1 MRRFTETQKWDD
13 PWFRGLAGAHKLVF
27 LYIIDR
33 CDNAG
38 FWEIDMDSVQFH
50 TKLDSRHIE
59 GALKGLERGIVERGG
74 WCWVKNFLKHQ
85 KNDRLNPANPAHRQ
99 IIGFLVDQSARF
111 KEVKP
116 LIPKGAS
123 KGLPSPIGIGIG
135 KGNGREE
142 VEEQDGPFVGIR
154 SEWRKLTPSKQKT
167 QQMEANTPTM
177 NDVGAILGRR
187 PSTRWTVA
195 EALQLESL
203 QPDTEAIDLLR
214 RFYNVEIPKGEDYRR
229 RTIET
234 LLNHWNGEI
243 DKATLYFIDNP

>member
-1 MRRFTETQKWDD
+1 MRRFTETNKWDD

-38 FWEIDMDSVQFH
+38 FWEIDMESVRFH
-50 TKLDSRHIE
+50 TKLEERHLE
-59 GALKGLERGIVERGG
+59 GALKGLERGIVERDG

-99 IIGFLVDQSARF
+99 IIGFLDDQVFRF

-123 KGLPSPIGIGIG
+123 KGLQSPIGIGIG
-135 KGNGREE
+135 KGKGKE
-142 VEEQDGPFVGIR
+142 EEQEGPFIGIR
-154 SEWRKLTPSKQKT
+154 SEWRSLSVEKQKT
-167 QQMEANTPTM
+167 QLLEANSAEM
-177 NDVGAILGRR
+177 IQVGEIVGRR
-187 PSTRWTVA
+187 KSTRWTVS
-195 EALQLESL
+195 EALKLESI
-203 QPDTEAIDLLR
+203 QPDQEAIDLLR
-214 RFYNVEIPKGEDYRR
+214 RYYNVELPKGEDFRR
-229 RTIET
+229 RSIET

-243 DKATLYFIDNP
+243 DKATLHFIDNP

>member
-1 MRRFTETQKWDD
+1 VRRFTETQKWDD

-38 FWEIDMDSVQFH
+38 FWEIDMESVRFH
-50 TKLDSRHIE
+50 TKLEERHLE
-59 GALKGLERGIVERGG
+59 GALKGLERGIVERDG
-74 WCWVKNFLKHQ
+74 WCWVKKFLKHQ
-85 KNDRLNPANPAHRQ
+85 KNENLNPANPAHRQ
-99 IIGFLVDQSARF
+99 IIGFLVDQLPRF

-135 KGNGREE
+135 KGNSKEE
-142 VEEQDGPFVGIR
+142 GEEEAQVAGIR
-154 SEWRKLTPSKQKT
+154 PQWRSLSVEKQKT
-167 QQMEANTPTM
+167 QLLDANTDEM
-177 NDVGAILGRR
+177 NLVGSILGRR
-187 PSTRWTVA
+187 KSTRWTVA
-195 EALQLESL
+195 EALKLESI
-203 QPDTEAIDLLR
+203 QPDPESIELLR
-214 RFYNVEIPKGEDYRR
+214 RYYNVEMPKGEDFRR

-243 DKATLYFIDNP
+243 DKATIYLIDNP